1 MIDRSSRRD
10 FIKNSALLGTAW
22 WVGQSGALGADSKNP
37 VERLSMACIG
47 VDGKGSSDSSHA
59 SAAGTIVAI
68 CDIDDS
74 NLEKRASRS
83 AFKSARKFND
93 YREMLDVMGDKID
106 AVTVS
111 TPDHSH
117 APASILAMKKGKH
130 VYTQKPL
137 AWSVYEARRMR
148 EVAAE
153 MKVSTQM
160 GNQGT
165 ADRGFRTAVEVIR
178 SGAIGPVKEV
188 HVWTNRPIWPQGEG
202 RPQKSDPIPKN
213 VHWDLFLGPA
223 PERPFVSGVYH
234 PFKWRGWIDFG
245 TGALGDMACHTANMA
260 VMSLEL
266 FDPTSVEV
274 KTTSGIVE
282 NETYPKYS
290 VIEYN
295 FPERKTILINQGVSL
310 PPCKMIWYDGQ
321 QYPPND
327 LLQGEKRVGSGLL
340 LVGEKGTLYSPDD
353 YGSRHFLLPKEK
365 FTGYKPPE
373 PTLPRTK
380 GFGDGDMRHLQEW
393 ATACRGGAPSM
404 SNFNYA
410 ARLTET
416 MILGNLALRAGS
428 KIEWDAQ
435 NQKVTNLPE
444 ANKFVRREYRSG
456 YSV

>member
-1 MIDRSSRRD
+1 MIDKSTRRN
-10 FIKNSALLGTAW
+10 FLKGSAALGAAW
-22 WVGQSGALGADSKNP
+22 WVGQNSGFADSKNP
-37 VERLSMACIG
+37 VERLSVASIG

-59 SAAGTIVAI
+59 GYVGKMVAL
-68 CDIDDS
+68 CDIDDLH
-74 NLEKRASRS
+74 LEKKGH

-111 TPDHSH
+111 IPDHSH
-117 APASILAMKKGKH
+117 ASASILAMKKGKH

-148 EVAAE
+148 EVAKE
-153 MKVSTQM
+153 MKVATQM

-165 ADRGFRTAVEVIR
+165 ADHGFRDAVELIR

-202 RPQKSDPIPKN
+202 RPDRTDPVPKH

-223 PERPFVSGVYH
+223 PERPYVAGVYH

-266 FDPTSVEV
+266 FDPISVDV
-274 KTTSGIVE
+274 KNTSGIVK
-282 NETYPKYS
+282 NESYPKYS
-290 VIEYN
+290 VLEYD
-295 FPERKTILINQGVSL
+295 FPERTTMLFRPGVKL
-310 PPCKMIWYDGQ
+310 PACKMTWYDGQ
-321 QYPPND
+321 QYPPSA
-327 LLQGEKRVGSGLL
+327 LLQGEKRSGSGLL
-340 LVGEKGTLYSPDD
+340 LVGEHGTLYSPND
-353 YGSRHFLLPKEK
+353 YGARHVLLPRDK
-365 FTGYKPPE
+365 FKNFMPPE
-373 PTLPRTK
+373 PWLPRTR
-380 GFGDGDMRHLQEW
+380 GLGDEDARHMQEW
-393 ATACRGGAPSM
+393 ATACRGGEPAM

-410 ARLTET
+410 GRLTET
-416 MILGNLALRAGS
+416 MILGNLALRAGG
-428 KIEWDAQ
+428 KIEWDAKD
-435 NQKVTNLPE
+435 QKVTNLPE

-456 YSV
+456 YTI